1 VNENLISIM
10 RKTVTV
16 SAPSN
21 IALIKYWGKRGDE
34 RLNLP
39 LNSSLSITLDD
50 QLSVITKISLSDKDL
65 IIVNG
70 KILSEEESKEYAGR
84 VIEKFREISNKDFH
98 VRIESYAKFPVNAG
112 LASSAAGIA
121 ALTFGLNE
129 LLGLDLSL
137 KELSKIARIGSGSAC
152 RSMFGGFV
160 MWERGVRDD
169 GEDSYCYQL
178 FPSDHWRE
186 LVDIIVILSEE
197 EKKISSRKG
206 MIRTTQTSELL
217 ECRLKFI
224 EKTMKELIDAIKNK
238 DEKKFYYYV
247 MRHSNNMHAVIL
259 DSWPS
264 FFYLNDTS
272 LKIMEWIQDFGKAA
286 YTFDAGPNPHILT
299 TENNVPEIL
308 NFLNTLNVK
317 RVIISRVGE
326 GPKLN
331 D

>member
-1 VNENLISIM
+1 ML
-10 RKTVTV
+10 KTITV

-112 LASSAAGIA
+112 LASSAAGVA

-137 KELSKIARIGSGSAC
+137 EELSKIARIGSGSAC
-152 RSMFGGFV
+152 RSMLGGFV

-186 LVDIIVILSEE
+186 LVDIIVIVSEE

-206 MIRTTQTSELL
+206 MIRTTQTSELV

-299 TENNVPEIL
+299 TENNVSEIL

>member
-1 VNENLISIM
+1 ML
-10 RKTVTV
+10 KTVTV

-206 MIRTTQTSELL
+206 MIRTTQTSELV

-299 TENNVPEIL
+299 TENNVSEIL

>member
-1 VNENLISIM
+1 M

-112 LASSAAGIA
+112 LASSAAGVA

-186 LVDIIVILSEE
+186 LVDIIVIVSEE

-206 MIRTTQTSELL
+206 MIRTTQTSELV

-299 TENNVPEIL
+299 TENNVSEIL

>member
-1 VNENLISIM
+1 ML
-10 RKTVTV
+10 KTVTV

-186 LVDIIVILSEE
+186 LVDIIVIVSEE

-206 MIRTTQTSELL
+206 MIRTTQTSELV